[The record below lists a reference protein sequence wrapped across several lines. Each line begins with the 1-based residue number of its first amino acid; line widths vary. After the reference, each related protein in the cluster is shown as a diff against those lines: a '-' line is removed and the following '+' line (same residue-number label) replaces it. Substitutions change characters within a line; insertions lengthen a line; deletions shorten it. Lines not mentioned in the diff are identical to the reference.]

1 MQFYVIF
8 NDGGRYLVDAADKY
22 DAIEKAKKQKMNS
35 DKVGVKEVTDNMGHP
50 V

>member
-8 NDGGRYLVDAADKY
+8 NDGGKYLVSASDKY
-22 DAIEKAKKQKMNS
+22 EAIEKAKQQGGNNT
-35 DKVGVKEVTDNMGHP
+35 GVKEVTDNMGKP

>member
-8 NDGGRYLVDAADKY
+8 NDGGKVLVQASDKY
-22 DAIEKAKKQKMNS
+22 EAIEKAKELCWTTKT
-35 DKVGVKEVTDNMGHP
+35 GVKEVTDNMGKP